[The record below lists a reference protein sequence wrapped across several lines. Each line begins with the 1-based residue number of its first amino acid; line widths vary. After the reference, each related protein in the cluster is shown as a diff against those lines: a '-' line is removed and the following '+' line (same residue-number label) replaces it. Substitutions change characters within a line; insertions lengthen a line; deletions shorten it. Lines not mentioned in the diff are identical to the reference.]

1 MPDPAIQAMLSG
13 MGSGRQESNQLMGQA
28 PSGNA
33 PGGSPPPNDPTAPM
47 FKDAIRILGSI
58 ASYLGSQGDTQSN
71 EGIYAAL
78 KQVTSVQAKRQK
90 ALMDAQMAA
99 MTAPQAAA
107 PGQPQGQPQPQ
118 QAPNG

>member
-33 PGGSPPPNDPTAPM
+33 PGGSPPPTDPTAPM

-58 ASYLGSQGDTQSN
+58 AAYLGSQGDTQSN

-90 ALMDAQMAA
+90 ALMDQQMAN
-99 MTAPQAAA
+99 MTAP
-107 PGQPQGQPQPQ
+107 PQQPQ